1 MRKAT
6 GGVPAEGQS
15 VLMDPRGF
23 QIKSDGSVNQD
34 SPGVPSLVLC
44 LSLCL
49 SLCLRR
55 GPPPMSRPT
64 ISGFVTHGK
73 LWFWSRKLHIIRDIH
88 CQVASYE
95 KNADLKDLQCDI
107 NVTSTPATAGRVVT
121 FHPPHLVS
129 PFVVCVFYFSVT
141 VQQWASHAV
150 RLGVY
155 SCLTT
160 LSVMVFAEV

>member
-23 QIKSDGSVNQD
+23 QIKSDDSVNQD

-73 LWFWSRKLHIIRDIH
+73 LWF
-88 CQVASYE
+88 
-95 KNADLKDLQCDI
+95 
-107 NVTSTPATAGRVVT
+107 
-121 FHPPHLVS
+121 
-129 PFVVCVFYFSVT
+129 
-141 VQQWASHAV
+141 
-150 RLGVY
+150 
-155 SCLTT
+155 
-160 LSVMVFAEV
+160 

>member
-49 SLCLRR
+49 SL
-55 GPPPMSRPT
+55 SV
-64 ISGFVTHGK
+64 SEEV
-73 LWFWSRKLHIIRDIH
+73 
-88 CQVASYE
+88 
-95 KNADLKDLQCDI
+95 
-107 NVTSTPATAGRVVT
+107 
-121 FHPPHLVS
+121 HPPCHVPLFPGLLLMANCGFEV
-129 PFVVCVFYFSVT
+129 
-141 VQQWASHAV
+141 
-150 RLGVY
+150 G
-155 SCLTT
+155 SCT
-160 LSVMVFAEV
+160 